1 MKKDFHSYYGN
12 SAPTPQARRA
22 RSGGVKSARD
32 VMDYDSPSI
41 PGWDPHGSKS
51 PGLGGD
57 NYGNCGTQGP
67 SGASAREGGSV
78 GLGGERRGMGTNRR
92 G

>member
-1 MKKDFHSYYGN
+1 MGKDILSMYGN
-12 SAPTPQARRA
+12 DSIMPKARRA
-22 RSGGVKSARD
+22 SSGGVKSARD
-32 VMDYDSPSI
+32 VMGYDPPTGPTSI
-41 PGWDPHGSKS
+41 GNRG

-67 SGASAREGGSV
+67 KMTSPREGGMP
-78 GLGGERRGMGTNRR
+78 GLGGERRGMGTNRK

>member
-1 MKKDFHSYYGN
+1 MPRDILSMYGKDSLTPK
-12 SAPTPQARRA
+12 APRA
-22 RSGGVKSARD
+22 KSGGVKAFRD
-32 VMDYDSPSI
+32 VMAYRKPQGPTSI
-41 PGWDPHGSKS
+41 GNRG

-67 SGASAREGGSV
+67 KMQSPSEGGSV
-78 GLGGERRGMGTNRR
+78 GLGGERKGMGTNRR